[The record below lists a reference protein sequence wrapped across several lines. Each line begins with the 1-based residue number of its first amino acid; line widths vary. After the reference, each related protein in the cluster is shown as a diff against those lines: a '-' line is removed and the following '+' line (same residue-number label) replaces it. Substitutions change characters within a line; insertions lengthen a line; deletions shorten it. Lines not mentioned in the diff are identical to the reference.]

1 MNLVYNVRRLVQIDK
16 LRASGVRYSQI
27 DVSERVSSPRD
38 WDLLYA
44 LESLTNPSRYPCTR
58 VTAGE
63 PQTAYVDA

>member
-27 DVSERVSSPRD
+27 DVFERVSSPRD
-38 WDLLYA
+38 WDLLCA
-44 LESLTNPSRYPCTR
+44 LESLTNPSRYPCTK

-63 PQTAYVDA
+63 PQTACVDA